1 MRMISVDEQIIERW
15 TTIST
20 LFSVR
25 FPFAGHCRNMSKHYL
40 CHHHADGIT
49 IDAERDNMKLNG
61 FFECEKSRCVKIK
74 KPFSC
79 DRYCAKITTAAVN
92 VLIMRDD
99 SLITAECDVGL
110 AYNEARGAQP
120 GIRIDPPK
128 KIWEEKDGILLT
140 NCFDVT
146 RDGDKLRYDDK
157 MNYSTQNNNSRMNM
171 RQEHFRKCILVFR
184 VGVGFMY
191 IWTGTKICAQSP

>member
-1 MRMISVDEQIIERW
+1 
-15 TTIST
+15 
-20 LFSVR
+20 
-25 FPFAGHCRNMSKHYL
+25 MSKHYL

-99 SLITAECDVGL
+99 SLITAECDIGF
-110 AYNEARGAQP
+110 ASNEARGADE

-128 KIWEEKDGILLT
+128 KIWVEKDGILLT

-146 RDGDKLRYDDK
+146 RDGDKLRYGDK
-157 MNYSTQNNNSRMNM
+157 TNIFSSNVYQQARINFNTYWILFDTHTTHM
-171 RQEHFRKCILVFR
+171 RLQSNGLRKWHTVEGERI
-184 VGVGFMY
+184 
-191 IWTGTKICAQSP
+191 TGTIYELYTILEDL

>member
-1 MRMISVDEQIIERW
+1 
-15 TTIST
+15 
-20 LFSVR
+20 
-25 FPFAGHCRNMSKHYL
+25 MSKHYL

-99 SLITAECDVGL
+99 SLITAECDVGF
-110 AYNEARGAQP
+110 AYNEARGAHP

-128 KIWEEKDGILLT
+128 KIWDEKDGILLT

-146 RDGDKLRYDDK
+146 REGDKLRYDDVAHTHTHE
-157 MNYSTQNNNSRMNM
+157 S
-171 RQEHFRKCILVFR
+171 
-184 VGVGFMY
+184 
-191 IWTGTKICAQSP
+191 IWI

>member
-1 MRMISVDEQIIERW
+1 M
-15 TTIST
+15 ST
-20 LFSVR
+20 Y
-25 FPFAGHCRNMSKHYL
+25 YL

-79 DRYCAKITTAAVN
+79 DRYCHKITTLAVN

-99 SLITAECDVGL
+99 SLITAECDAGF
-110 AYNEARGAQP
+110 AYNEARGSQP

-128 KIWEEKDGILLT
+128 NIWNEKDGILLT

-157 MNYSTQNNNSRMNM
+157 TDIPRTNAASTFHAKSTFLLLLLSLAPA
-171 RQEHFRKCILVFR
+171 EHIHENAEQRI
-184 VGVGFMY
+184 
-191 IWTGTKICAQSP
+191 A